1 MKIKFEHL
9 FRVYIG
15 LMLLVL
21 LFAVWADA
29 QTTLT
34 NSTGVSTNLAL
45 SSKISG
51 ETNINYNLTF
61 GLDQVE
67 SLKTNFLGR
76 PVFQYIASVIYIIL
90 AYLAMLAIDFLFI
103 KILKRLTAKTE
114 TKYDDL
120 LVDLLR
126 KPTKVV
132 VIVVFLHI
140 GLNVFDWPDWIEAYL
155 SKGLK
160 IVVAWSITIM
170 AMHSIDVLMQFIKD
184 KSAEPDKLFD
194 MQLYSVL
201 RKGLKIIIG
210 IVAVLVT
217 AQNLGI
223 NITGLLASL
232 SVGGLAIGLAA
243 QDTLANLFGA
253 VVIFLDRPFHV
264 GERIKLDSY
273 DGVVEKIGLRSTL
286 VRNLDG
292 HLISVPNKTISQA
305 TVVNISRRPN
315 IRTVMDIGIIYET
328 PPEKIKRATQILE
341 EVYRAHPKTKDVL
354 IGFNKFNDFSLNIS
368 VVHWWDGLDYKEYLL
383 GMQELNLNIVKR
395 FNQEGIEF
403 AYPTQVHYIK
413 QTNSN
418 NSGK

>member
-34 NSTGVSTNLAL
+34 NSTDVSTNLAL

-67 SLKTNFLGR
+67 SFKTNFLGR

-90 AYLAMLAIDFLFI
+90 AYLATMAIDFLFI

-210 IVAVLVT
+210 IVAALVT

-232 SVGGLAIGLAA
+232 SIGGLAIGLAA

-253 VVIFLDRPFHV
+253 VAIFLDRPFHV

-418 NSGK
+418 NPGK

>member
-15 LMLLVL
+15 LMILIL

-34 NSTGVSTNLAL
+34 NTPNVATNVTLTT
-45 SSKISG
+45 KPTNQ
-51 ETNINYNLTF
+51 TNIDYTLTF
-61 GLDQVE
+61 GLDQIE
-67 SLKTNFLGR
+67 AFKADFLGR
-76 PVFQYIASVIYIIL
+76 PIFQYIASLVYIIL
-90 AYLAMLAIDFLFI
+90 AYLAMLAIDFVFI

-126 KPTKVV
+126 KPTKVI
-132 VIVVFLHI
+132 VIVIFLHI
-140 GLNVFDWPDWIEAYL
+140 GLNVFDWPDWIEVYL

-184 KSAEPDKLFD
+184 KSSEPDKAFD

-210 IVAVLVT
+210 IVAALVT

-232 SVGGLAIGLAA
+232 SIGGLAIGLAA

-253 VVIFLDRPFHV
+253 VAIFLDRPFHV
-264 GERIKLDSY
+264 GERITIDSY
-273 DGVVEKIGLRSTL
+273 DGVVEKIGLRSTQ

-292 HLISVPNKTISQA
+292 HLISIPNKTISQA
-305 TVVNISRRPN
+305 TIVNISRRPN
-315 IRTVMDIGIIYET
+315 IRTVTNIGIIYET

-354 IGFNKFNDFSLNIS
+354 IGFNKFNDFSLNIM

-403 AYPTQVHYIK
+403 AYPTQVHYVK
-413 QTNSN
+413 QPES
-418 NSGK
+418 K